1 MPIGEILSLA
11 SAITWGISVSLF
23 KIIGNTISP
32 YILNPLKN
40 TIGSILFLITCLL
53 FTDSMLINELNRID
67 FIILILSGIIG
78 ITIADVLF
86 LNSLNILGTSK
97 SAILNTIYTPTVIML
112 AYFFLGE
119 ELTIIHMLGGGLIL
133 GSIIYLSIDSDD
145 NKIKDL
151 NKGIILG
158 ITAYS
163 LMAVGIVMIKPILT
177 KFSHSIDIQLW
188 IILCRLIPGTILS
201 YVTMSI
207 MLNTQE
213 IKKQL
218 SNHQIWPIIFLGS
231 FLGTYVGFAMW
242 IIGMAKTTASIA
254 SILNQTSTIFIAFFG
269 WLILKEKFSNKML
282 LCFVIALLGAF
293 IIISN
298 P

>member
-177 KFSHSIDIQLW
+177 KFSNSIDIQLW

>member
-1 MPIGEILSLA
+1 MPVGEILSLT

-23 KIIGNTISP
+23 KIIGNTLSP
-32 YILNPLKN
+32 YILNPVKN

-53 FTDSMLINELNRID
+53 FTDSMLIDKLNKID
-67 FIILILSGIIG
+67 FTILVLSGIIG

-119 ELTIIHMLGGGLIL
+119 ELTVIHMLGGGLIL
-133 GSIIYLSIDSDD
+133 GSIIYLSIDS
-145 NKIKDL
+145 NESKIKDL

-158 ITAYS
+158 IIAYC
-163 LMAVGIVMIKPILT
+163 LMAVGIVIIKPILT
-177 KFSHSIDIQLW
+177 KFSNSIDTQLW

-207 MLNTQE
+207 MLSKKE
-213 IKKQL
+213 IKVQL
-218 SNHQIWPIIFLGS
+218 SNYKIWPIIFLGS

-282 LCFVIALLGAF
+282 LCFLIALLGAF